1 MSSRRRSRAM
11 ALQLLYGLH
20 YQQQQKAGGALSRPA
35 PAQGREPNRA
45 PDRGAEPINL
55 LRDFI
60 VNFEVEPDVAE
71 FGGDLFLGVCANLAA
86 IDAMIEAYARNWKVA
101 RMGLVDLSLLRMACF
116 EMRFAAE
123 KVPPSV
129 VIDEA
134 IELARE
140 YGSTES
146 ASFVNGIL
154 DPIGRDL

>member
-20 YQQQQKAGGALSRPA
+20 YQQQQKAGGVKGGPTPIQGPA
-35 PAQGREPNRA
+35 PK
-45 PDRGAEPINL
+45 RGQEPINL
-55 LRDFI
+55 LRDFV

-71 FGGDLFLGVCANLAA
+71 FGGDIFLGVCANLEA
-86 IDAMIEAYARNWKVA
+86 IDAMIEANARHWKVA
-101 RMGLVDLSLLRMACF
+101 RMSLVDLWLLRMACY
-116 EMRFAAE
+116 EMRFAVE

-154 DPIGRDL
+154 DPIGRGL

>member
-20 YQQQQKAGGALSRPA
+20 YQMEQKQLPKAVGGTGGPVSTQGLAL
-35 PAQGREPNRA
+35 Q
-45 PDRGAEPINL
+45 RGAEPINL
-55 LRDFI
+55 LRDFV
-60 VNFEVEPDVAE
+60 VNFDVDPEVAE
-71 FGGDLFLGVCANLAA
+71 FGGGIFLGVCSNLSA
-86 IDAMIEAYARNWKVA
+86 IDAMIEANARHWKVA
-101 RMGLVDLSLLRMACF
+101 RMSLVDLSLLRMACY
-116 EMRFAAE
+116 EMRFAVE

-134 IELARE
+134 VELARE

-154 DPIGRDL
+154 DPIGRGL